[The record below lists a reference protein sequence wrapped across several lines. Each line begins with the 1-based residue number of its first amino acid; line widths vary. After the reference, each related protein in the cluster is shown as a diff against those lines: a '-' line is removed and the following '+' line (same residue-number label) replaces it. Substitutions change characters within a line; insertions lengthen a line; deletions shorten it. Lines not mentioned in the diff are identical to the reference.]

1 MKFGTIIIATDSTV
15 LCTSQFIT
23 VNNINTATVR
33 TFKMGAKINNEALEP
48 GACKTY
54 ADSSYTDL
62 GLKILYEIIYP
73 FF

>member
-1 MKFGTIIIATDSTV
+1 
-15 LCTSQFIT
+15 
-23 VNNINTATVR
+23 
-33 TFKMGAKINNEALEP
+33 MGAKINNEALEP